1 MADEHQYQ
9 RNAAVSVKPRAA
21 ATAPAAAPKTL
32 PPLSEAE
39 HARIKQTI
47 AIVKEKMPEIV
58 PMIKELH
65 ALGMIDGWRS
75 VTITKGSDD
84 SH

>member
-1 MADEHQYQ
+1 MADEHQYKA
-9 RNAAVSVKPRAA
+9 NAAVSVRPKPA
-21 ATAPAAAPKTL
+21 APAAAPKPL

-47 AIVKEKMPEIV
+47 ATVKEEMPELL
-58 PMIKELH
+58 PMIKDLH

-75 VTITKGSDD
+75 VTITKVKDD
-84 SH
+84 AH

>member
-1 MADEHQYQ
+1 MSDERPYQ
-9 RNAAVSVKPRAA
+9 TNATVSVRPKPV
-21 ATAPAAAPKTL
+21 APAAAASKPL

-47 AIVKEKMPEIV
+47 AIVKEKCPELV

-75 VTITKGSDD
+75 VTITKVNDD
-84 SH
+84 TH